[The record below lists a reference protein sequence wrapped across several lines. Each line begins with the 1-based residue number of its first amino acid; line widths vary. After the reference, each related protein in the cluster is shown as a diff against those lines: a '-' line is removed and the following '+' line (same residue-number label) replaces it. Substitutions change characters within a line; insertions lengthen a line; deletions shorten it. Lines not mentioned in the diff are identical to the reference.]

1 MFGLLRIAA
10 YGPNSAI
17 SLTQTFNRVLFH
29 VCNGRDFGAQ
39 KANNGDR
46 RRIVFTAIHLLRNY
60 DVQQQQRMLSTF
72 NTFNRVH
79 MDQPLGMVATI
90 LLVVS

>member
-46 RRIVFTAIHLLRNY
+46 RRIVFTAIHLLRND

-72 NTFNRVH
+72 DRVH